1 MIIESESTVEVTNQ
15 DDDEIKPF
23 KELII
28 KDNDNRELL
37 KDMFIPV
44 ELVNEEPFP
53 RSVLEL
59 KVKVTRQSE
68 K

>member
-28 KDNDNRELL
+28 KDNDNKELS

>member
-28 KDNDNRELL
+28 KDNDNKELL